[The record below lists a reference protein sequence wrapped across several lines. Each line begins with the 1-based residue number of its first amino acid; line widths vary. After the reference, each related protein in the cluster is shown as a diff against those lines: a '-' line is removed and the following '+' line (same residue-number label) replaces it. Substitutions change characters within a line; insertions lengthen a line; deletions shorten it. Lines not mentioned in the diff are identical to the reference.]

1 MIFKENISS
10 YNDSFIVPKK
20 GIFELIKK
28 FCIESNIIKIL
39 YNMKIVKI
47 DIDKKI
53 IFFNDNTKIEYDILV
68 NTSPH
73 VFLNLINKR

>member
-28 FCIESNIIKIL
+28 FLYRVKYKHKIL

-47 DIDKKI
+47 DIDKKSFSLMI
-53 IFFNDNTKIEYDILV
+53 ILK
-68 NTSPH
+68 
-73 VFLNLINKR
+73 LNMISW